1 MYCNTYIIQGIYCAD
16 FGMLLKIVINGC
28 LALWR
33 RAWRFL
39 LINKKA
45 IKINGLTIVKAHIS
59 AINTHAK
66 KGANKI
72 NGKYFMG

>member
-1 MYCNTYIIQGIYCAD
+1 
-16 FGMLLKIVINGC
+16 MLLKIDINGC

-39 LINKKA
+39 LITKNA
-45 IKINGLTIVKAHIS
+45 IKINGLTTVKAHIS
-59 AINTHAK
+59 AINTTAK
-66 KGANKI
+66 NGANKI